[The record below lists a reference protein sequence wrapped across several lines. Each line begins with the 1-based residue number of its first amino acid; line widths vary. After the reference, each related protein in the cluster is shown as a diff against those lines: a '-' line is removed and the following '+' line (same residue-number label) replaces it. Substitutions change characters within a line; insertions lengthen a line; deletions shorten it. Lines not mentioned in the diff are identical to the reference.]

1 MLENTARYE
10 PDHLAVIFDGNQLT
24 YKQLNDQI
32 NRLAHGLMDLGIK
45 RGEFVLTLIPNSL
58 NLLIA
63 YHAVLRTGATI
74 VPLNVMYTTHEI
86 GYIGQDTGACAMIAD
101 RNLWKACAIERS
113 ELPNLKHVIIT
124 NGTPVK
130 EEVFLDN
137 LYSEKDTS
145 PDVVS
150 HLDDIV
156 SIIYTSGTTGQPKGA
171 TQTHRSILSNVI
183 GCSTR
188 NKFCRNDRFICAL
201 PLYNNFAINVVMM
214 SAFFCGATLIGIDR
228 FDARKVLDV
237 IRIHRGTYF
246 AGTSTMFS
254 YLLMQYKE
262 GMDDVSSLQLT
273 NSGGANCPAEV
284 IRQVE
289 KTFDV
294 IHLDGYGQ
302 TEGCGFTTL
311 NPRVGVR
318 KENSVGTP
326 LSNIFIKIFDENG
339 NEMPNG
345 TVGEIVLKGDA
356 FSIHGYHNRP
366 EVNKEVNCNGW
377 FHSGD
382 LGYLDEDGYL
392 FVVDRK
398 NDLIITGGQN
408 IYPAEVEKELY
419 THPKVALA
427 AIVGVPDPLKGEI
440 AKAYVV
446 LKQGATATEKEMIDY
461 VRGRIAKYKA
471 PRQVE
476 FVESLPQGP
485 TGKILKRVL
494 RQFHNK

>member
-1 MLENTARYE
+1 
-10 PDHLAVIFDGNQLT
+10 
-24 YKQLNDQI
+24 
-32 NRLAHGLMDLGIK
+32 
-45 RGEFVLTLIPNSL
+45 
-58 NLLIA
+58 
-63 YHAVLRTGATI
+63 
-74 VPLNVMYTTHEI
+74 
-86 GYIGQDTGACAMIAD
+86 
-101 RNLWKACAIERS
+101 
-113 ELPNLKHVIIT
+113 
-124 NGTPVK
+124 
-130 EEVFLDN
+130 
-137 LYSEKDTS
+137 
-145 PDVVS
+145 
-150 HLDDIV
+150 
-156 SIIYTSGTTGQPKGA
+156 
-171 TQTHRSILSNVI
+171 
-183 GCSTR
+183 
-188 NKFCRNDRFICAL
+188 
-201 PLYNNFAINVVMM
+201 
-214 SAFFCGATLIGIDR
+214 
-228 FDARKVLDV
+228 
-237 IRIHRGTYF
+237 
-246 AGTSTMFS
+246 
-254 YLLMQYKE
+254 
-262 GMDDVSSLQLT
+262 
-273 NSGGANCPAEV
+273 
-284 IRQVE
+284 
-289 KTFDV
+289 
-294 IHLDGYGQ
+294 
-302 TEGCGFTTL
+302 
-311 NPRVGVR
+311 
-318 KENSVGTP
+318 
-326 LSNIFIKIFDENG
+326 
-339 NEMPNG
+339 MPNG